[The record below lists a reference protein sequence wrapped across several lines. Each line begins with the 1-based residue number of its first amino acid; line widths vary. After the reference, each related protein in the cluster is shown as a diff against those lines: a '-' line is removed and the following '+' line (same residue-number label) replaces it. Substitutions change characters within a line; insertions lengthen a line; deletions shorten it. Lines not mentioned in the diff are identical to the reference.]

1 MKGSPR
7 RAAAPIFPGDLMA
20 RRPNPSRRPPARGP
34 RARPLLVGRPPLPRF
49 PFAIAGAVAVAL
61 LIAGGVWWAGPTD
74 PSALAERAEA
84 ESRAGRWR
92 EALATWRAVN
102 ATPRARGSTHL
113 AEARA
118 CLKLDLAAQAEAAL
132 RRSTEAG
139 PSDPDAW
146 RTWLDLL
153 RVEDRPLD
161 AIEVGWAAYRAVPP
175 ASRREI
181 LRALTLALLAAP
193 PEDLVRETLARWA
206 QADPA
211 DLDAR
216 SALNRAIADAPR
228 GDDPGRPDRIAELS
242 ALLAQDPGHVGLRE
256 ALVIDLAE
264 AGEPDRGRVVLDA
277 WPEGRRDA
285 RYRRLKG
292 RWDLEY
298 DRRPDRAV
306 TDLESCLI
314 PLPHDV
320 RSHYRLAR
328 SLANSGNLAA
338 ARVAAARV
346 SALRELLDP
355 IPLGR
360 RLAAALKRP
369 GSREGLRDLAS
380 LCREVG
386 LARLAEAWDL
396 EASNAPATDLT
407 ADPDVPRMDP
417 GHVRNQAGVGR
428 H

>member
-1 MKGSPR
+1 VPAIV
-7 RAAAPIFPGDLMA
+7 AAVIAGV
-20 RRPNPSRRPPARGP
+20 
-34 RARPLLVGRPPLPRF
+34 LLV
-49 PFAIAGAVAVAL
+49 AGIL
-61 LIAGGVWWAGPTD
+61 WWSGPTD

-84 ESRAGRWR
+84 EAKAGRWQA
-92 EALATWRAVN
+92 ALGAWRAVN
-102 ATPRARGSTHL
+102 ATSRARGSTHL

-132 RRSTEAG
+132 RRATMAG

-175 ASRREI
+175 ASRGEI

-193 PEDLVRETLARWA
+193 PEDLVRETLARWSR
-206 QADPA
+206 ADPA

-216 SALNRAIADAPR
+216 SALDRAIADAPR
-228 GDDPGRPDRIAELS
+228 GDDPGRPDRIAVLS
-242 ALLAQDPGHVGLRE
+242 ALLAHDPGHAGLRE

-264 AGEPDRGRVVLDA
+264 AGEPDRGRSLLDA
-277 WPEGRRDA
+277 WPEARRDA
-285 RYRRLKG
+285 RYLRLKG

-306 TDLESCLI
+306 AAFESSLV

-320 RSHYRLAR
+320 RTHYRLAR
-328 SLANSGNLAA
+328 SLANAARPAA
-338 ARVAAARV
+338 AREAAARV

-360 RLAAALKRP
+360 RLAADLKRP
-369 GSREGLRDLAS
+369 RSPASLRDLAA
-380 LCREVG
+380 LCREAG
-386 LARLAEAWDL
+386 LTRLADAWDL
-396 EASNAPATDLT
+396 EASNSPATDLT
-407 ADPDVPRMDP
+407 ADPGDP
-417 GHVRNQAGVGR
+417 TMAPGDARKQAGVGR
-428 H
+428 